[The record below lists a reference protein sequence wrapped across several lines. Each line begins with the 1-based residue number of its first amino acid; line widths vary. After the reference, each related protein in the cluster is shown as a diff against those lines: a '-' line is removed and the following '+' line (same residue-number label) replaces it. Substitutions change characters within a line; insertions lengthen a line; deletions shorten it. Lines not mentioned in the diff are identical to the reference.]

1 MSRSRVETKYGQS
14 NGTIYLHGSTYE
26 KYGDLAILY
35 DEYNNV
41 SQVIIAPSSITEED
55 YIEHYNEPD
64 YREGNTLIYDTY
76 KDNDFSVLVTIRDG
90 MVLAI
95 ENVDQ
100 LPSNASDDS
109 DEVSSTSEVRAIA
122 NDVLD
127 SNDWIHSVDEGE
139 FSYRVNYGR
148 ENEDRGHRAII
159 VEKSDGSTSE
169 WDGDEW
175 DY

>member
-1 MSRSRVETKYGQS
+1 MF
-14 NGTIYLHGSTYE
+14 
-26 KYGDLAILY
+26 Y
-35 DEYNNV
+35 DEYNDV
-41 SQVIIAPSSITEED
+41 SQVITAPSNITEDD

-109 DEVSSTSEVRAIA
+109 DEVSSTS
-122 NDVLD
+122 
-127 SNDWIHSVDEGE
+127 
-139 FSYRVNYGR
+139 
-148 ENEDRGHRAII
+148 
-159 VEKSDGSTSE
+159 
-169 WDGDEW
+169 
-175 DY
+175 